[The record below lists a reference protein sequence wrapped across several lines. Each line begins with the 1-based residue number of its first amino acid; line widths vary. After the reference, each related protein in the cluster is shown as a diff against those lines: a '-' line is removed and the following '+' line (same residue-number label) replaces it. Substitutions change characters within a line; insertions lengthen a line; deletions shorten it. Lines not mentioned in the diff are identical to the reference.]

1 MTSGLFFRAEA
12 WLGLAGEYGDRV
24 LPTPTDMRDTE
35 TGAGGFSFELAR
47 LEDVRVVEQPTRVGE
62 GHQDV
67 ACFELPI
74 RTSQCPDGA
83 RDPGQRLREGSCRL

>member
-1 MTSGLFFRAEA
+1 MGYSFRAEA